1 MIEMNKAKNE
11 ESKGFL
17 KWLKK
22 GTGTFSEG

>member
-17 KWLKK
+17 KGTEK
-22 GTGTFSEG
+22 GDRYIF